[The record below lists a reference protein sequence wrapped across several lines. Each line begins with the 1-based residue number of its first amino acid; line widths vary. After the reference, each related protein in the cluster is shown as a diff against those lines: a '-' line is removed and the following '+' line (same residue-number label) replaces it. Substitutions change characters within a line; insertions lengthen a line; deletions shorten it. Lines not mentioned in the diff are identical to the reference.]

1 MTEESYLPEAR
12 EAGTPIAQRPAI
24 LFGIPVLLAAV
35 AYLTALPA
43 GFVLDDYHFLLGND
57 AVTGGVHLPLFQAIA
72 TEGGAFY
79 RPLPVFLMS
88 VEHALWG
95 ASPFGYH
102 LVSVLLHLA
111 ATAAVVALARR
122 LAGARAAL
130 WAGALFA
137 VHPVHVEVVAC
148 IANRSEVLATL
159 FVVLAWLAFLRHGD
173 SRSEGT
179 NDGDPAP
186 FGRRYGPLV
195 AMNAWALLALLCK
208 ESAFTLPLG
217 LGALGLWRRPRQP
230 WAPLFC
236 IPALLAALALRHG
249 VFEGIAGVR
258 QHDVFAEALHAKWF
272 TVVRGIATYGELLV
286 APTTQLAS
294 YAPPAYPFVEGI
306 TGAVVVGAL
315 VVLAV
320 AVAALWGLRSPQA
333 GSLGLVLLVATISP
347 YLHLIPFSVIIAERF
362 LYLPSVGFCLAAGW
376 LIARTRDAVDR
387 PGLVVVAAVL
397 WIASLGALTANRNL
411 DWNDPVRLWGAD
423 VETAGGSTLARANLG
438 VSLWQVERYEEAV
451 EHLRWAVEQEPWQEA
466 WVVSLARMYRAVGL
480 IEESMS
486 VARRGLE
493 WRPESAELQRLA
505 TPD

>member
-1 MTEESYLPEAR
+1 MQS
-12 EAGTPIAQRPAI
+12 G
-24 LFGIPVLLAAV
+24 
-35 AYLTALPA
+35 
-43 GFVLDDYHFLLGND
+43 
-57 AVTGGVHLPLFQAIA
+57 
-72 TEGGAFY
+72 
-79 RPLPVFLMS
+79 
-88 VEHALWG
+88 
-95 ASPFGYH
+95 
-102 LVSVLLHLA
+102 
-111 ATAAVVALARR
+111 
-122 LAGARAAL
+122 RAA
-130 WAGALFA
+130 
-137 VHPVHVEVVAC
+137 
-148 IANRSEVLATL
+148 
-159 FVVLAWLAFLRHGD
+159 
-173 SRSEGT
+173 
-179 NDGDPAP
+179 
-186 FGRRYGPLV
+186 
-195 AMNAWALLALLCK
+195 
-208 ESAFTLPLG
+208 
-217 LGALGLWRRPRQP
+217 
-230 WAPLFC
+230 
-236 IPALLAALALRHG
+236 G
-249 VFEGIAGVR
+249 V
-258 QHDVFAEALHAKWF
+258 K
-272 TVVRGIATYGELLV
+272 T
-286 APTTQLAS
+286 
-294 YAPPAYPFVEGI
+294 
-306 TGAVVVGAL
+306 
-315 VVLAV
+315 
-320 AVAALWGLRSPQA
+320 VAALWGLRSPQA